1 MYVPGLLRLAESWPL
16 LTDGHL
22 DSKLVNGASKPK
34 GSQPSL
40 LPAMQE
46 LPRICV
52 PPTSGKHP
60 PTGLRKARSMREEVV
75 LNPNQVSVWRGASH
89 DVGFKT
95 TEYPI
100 KL

>member
-1 MYVPGLLRLAESWPL
+1 MYVSGLLRLAQSWPL

-34 GSQPSL
+34 GSQPSP

-52 PPTSGKHP
+52 PPTPGKHP
-60 PTGLRKARSMREEVV
+60 PTGLRKGEGERS
-75 LNPNQVSVWRGASH
+75 SA
-89 DVGFKT
+89 
-95 TEYPI
+95 
-100 KL
+100 